1 MKQLLVI
8 ILLVFST
15 LHSSAQV
22 ETNCYLNSDTI
33 HNNFKFSRKNTIF
46 KTMPSFDLDKM
57 QKEDAEMEGE
67 DVPYRFGKGFDVFYT
82 LADGQWE
89 DVEGGRLWSIS
100 FKSKGALSLN
110 YIFDNFYLPEGA
122 NLYIENQDRTV
133 LYGPVKPD
141 ALSKKYDS
149 FLTDIIPGDQSTI
162 YLFEPFENIGESTLV
177 IKRVVHGYRG
187 NTIDRNYGTIGASS
201 ICNNDVACIPPYENE
216 SNAVALILLANGI
229 EWCSGS
235 LLMNTNYTFEPY
247 LLTAFHCIDSNN
259 DGTLSV
265 SEKED
270 AENWM
275 FKFCFKKTSC
285 NGNNITVSWTY
296 NKADFCSAWYKTD
309 FALLKLNSPVNQNN
323 NLTWLGWDRT
333 GSTPYG
339 SVCIHHPAGDVMKIS
354 VDYDTATSV
363 NFHGGFNNAWQV
375 DFDYGIT
382 QYGSSGSPLI
392 SPLHKVIGQ
401 LYGGTHPTDT
411 CDWTLRTFG
420 KFSSSW
426 SGNSHDSDRLSNWLD
441 PINTGQTTIDS
452 YQPFRIVGN
461 SDLFTQEV
469 YQINNLPPGWTVSWN
484 FSSSYSYP
492 SGLLQANTPQ
502 TNQCTLNNPNKAH
515 VSGILI
521 ASLYKDS
528 GSFFKSLSK
537 YISTGNG
544 FTGTYSQVDNFSVNP
559 HNIPDTY
566 FSDGDTFAV
575 GPMCDVYIRSTCFP
589 GSIITYS
596 GANLKS
602 WNYSLN
608 GTYGVI
614 HLKFPL
620 KTTTQYLTIKAVDN
634 TNGKIYEFYVNAIP
648 SLSGKFS
655 PTLDVNSNGEKINV
669 ILSIETENANMET
682 VSCVPS
688 MDAKWELKICNAIT
702 GNVMYE
708 KLVEDWS
715 QQIDT
720 TGWPAGV
727 YVINAQVG
735 EQIMT
740 QKVTIE

>member
-1 MKQLLVI
+1 M
-8 ILLVFST
+8 
-15 LHSSAQV
+15 
-22 ETNCYLNSDTI
+22 
-33 HNNFKFSRKNTIF
+33 
-46 KTMPSFDLDKM
+46 
-57 QKEDAEMEGE
+57 
-67 DVPYRFGKGFDVFYT
+67 
-82 LADGQWE
+82 
-89 DVEGGRLWSIS
+89 
-100 FKSKGALSLN
+100 
-110 YIFDNFYLPEGA
+110 
-122 NLYIENQDRTV
+122 
-133 LYGPVKPD
+133 
-141 ALSKKYDS
+141 
-149 FLTDIIPGDQSTI
+149 
-162 YLFEPFENIGESTLV
+162 
-177 IKRVVHGYRG
+177 
-187 NTIDRNYGTIGASS
+187 
-201 ICNNDVACIPPYENE
+201 
-216 SNAVALILLANGI
+216 
-229 EWCSGS
+229 
-235 LLMNTNYTFEPY
+235 
-247 LLTAFHCIDSNN
+247 
-259 DGTLSV
+259 
-265 SEKED
+265 
-270 AENWM
+270 
-275 FKFCFKKTSC
+275 
-285 NGNNITVSWTY
+285 
-296 NKADFCSAWYKTD
+296 
-309 FALLKLNSPVNQNN
+309 
-323 NLTWLGWDRT
+323 
-333 GSTPYG
+333 
-339 SVCIHHPAGDVMKIS
+339 
-354 VDYDTATSV
+354 
-363 NFHGGFNNAWQV
+363 
-375 DFDYGIT
+375 
-382 QYGSSGSPLI
+382 
-392 SPLHKVIGQ
+392 
-401 LYGGTHPTDT
+401 
-411 CDWTLRTFG
+411 
-420 KFSSSW
+420 
-426 SGNSHDSDRLSNWLD
+426 
-441 PINTGQTTIDS
+441 
-452 YQPFRIVGN
+452 
-461 SDLFTQEV
+461 
-469 YQINNLPPGWTVSWN
+469 
-484 FSSSYSYP
+484 
-492 SGLLQANTPQ
+492 
-502 TNQCTLNNPNKAH
+502 
-515 VSGILI
+515 
-521 ASLYKDS
+521 
-528 GSFFKSLSK
+528 SK